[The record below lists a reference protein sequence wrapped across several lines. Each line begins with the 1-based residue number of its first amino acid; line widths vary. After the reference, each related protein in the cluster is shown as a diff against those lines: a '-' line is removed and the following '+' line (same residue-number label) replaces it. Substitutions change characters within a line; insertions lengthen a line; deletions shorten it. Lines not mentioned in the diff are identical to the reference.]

1 MSTPTT
7 RPPGFAAALVA
18 ALLTAAAGCH
28 KAPPPA
34 PAAHAY
40 TDDTGRVASE
50 PLSELFGAI
59 QRDDGAAVEAALG
72 REPRLLAVTVNG
84 GWAPLHAAAQ
94 VGAEKATRAL
104 LAAGASREARFQ
116 GKSPLGLALAARK
129 TAVAKLLIEGKA
141 RIDDVDGEGHTALH
155 LAAQKGLVDVVGYL
169 LDHGV
174 NINERSHNRYG
185 VTALQDAA
193 LEGQVE
199 TVRLLL
205 SRGADPNVVGTF
217 GYTALDDAHD
227 NAAIAALLKQH
238 GARPGV
244 GQPGAP
250 RR

>member
-7 RPPGFAAALVA
+7 RSLGLVA
-18 ALLTAAAGCH
+18 ALAAALLAAAGCRR
-28 KAPPPA
+28 APSPA

-40 TDDTGRVASE
+40 SDDTGRVAPE
-50 PLSELFGAI
+50 RLSDLFSAL
-59 QRDDGAAVEAALG
+59 QRDDAAAVEAALG
-72 REPRLLAVTVNG
+72 REPRLLDVTVNG

-94 VGAEKATRAL
+94 IGAERATRAL
-104 LAAGASREARFQ
+104 LAAGANREARFQ

-129 TAVAKLLIEGKA
+129 PGIAKLLIEGKA

-155 LAAQKGLVDVVGYL
+155 LAAQKGLVDVVSYL

-205 SRGADPNVVGTF
+205 DRGADPNVVGTF
-217 GYTALDDAHD
+217 GYTALDDARD